1 MLICDLGGCLEL
13 LSDDVS
19 RSNMFGLGEILIT
32 IASEVSEQKVLKIS
46 LKKTLVVSCHIS
58 KMYEKNRAESLQ
70 FSLEGW
76 SYNIKS
82 IPQRQTSCC
91 AQAAHPRW
99 IFDIHSIKS
108 FLIGTSDCMCPDW
121 SMALRSDSHF
131 DCCFEDEFLQNKFL
145 KCK

>member
-70 FSLEGW
+70 FSLEG
-76 SYNIKS
+76 
-82 IPQRQTSCC
+82 
-91 AQAAHPRW
+91 
-99 IFDIHSIKS
+99 
-108 FLIGTSDCMCPDW
+108 
-121 SMALRSDSHF
+121 
-131 DCCFEDEFLQNKFL
+131 
-145 KCK
+145 